1 MDHVF
6 VESREEGWFW
16 EVSDSEGKPTEKR
29 EGKGVLAASE
39 NAKLPTEGKHVFVVW
54 QAERFKG
61 VQFGSRAVVDLYQV
75 AWPLVAVGAVK
86 DRKLET
92 LAEWCSV
99 PHSDKSP
106 ADHARVVRECY
117 FRLIER
123 LRIGLKVEDV
133 GRTLASGLADKAF
146 QMFGKLAT

>member
-6 VESREEGWFW
+6 VESQEEGWFW
-16 EVSDSEGKPTEKR
+16 EVSDSEGKPSGKS
-29 EGKGVLAASE
+29 EGKGVISG
-39 NAKLPTEGKHVFVVW
+39 LPTEGKHIFVVW

-61 VQFGSRAVVDLYQV
+61 AQFGNRAVVDLYQV
-75 AWPLVAVGAVK
+75 AWPLVAIGSVK

-99 PHSDKSP
+99 SYSDKTP
-106 ADHARVVRECY
+106 ADHARVIRECY

-123 LRIGLKVEDV
+123 VRIGLQVEDI
-133 GRTLASGLADKAF
+133 GRTLAGAATEK
-146 QMFGKLAT
+146 FGKFFSKIAT

>member
-16 EVSDSEGKPTEKR
+16 EVSDSEGKPSEKK
-29 EGKGVLAASE
+29 EGKGAVSG
-39 NAKLPTEGKHVFVVW
+39 LPTEGKHVFVVW

-99 PHSDKSP
+99 SHSDKTP
-106 ADHARVVRECY
+106 ADHARTVRECY
-117 FRLIER
+117 FRLVER

-133 GRTLASGLADKAF
+133 GRTLASGLADKAL

>member
-16 EVSDSEGKPTEKR
+16 EVSDSEGKPTGKC
-29 EGKGVLAASE
+29 EGKGVISG
-39 NAKLPTEGKHVFVVW
+39 LPLEGKHVFVVW

-61 VQFGSRAVVDLYQV
+61 TQFGSRAVVDLYQV

-99 PHSDKSP
+99 SHSDKTP

-133 GRTLASGLADKAF
+133 GRTLASGLADKAL